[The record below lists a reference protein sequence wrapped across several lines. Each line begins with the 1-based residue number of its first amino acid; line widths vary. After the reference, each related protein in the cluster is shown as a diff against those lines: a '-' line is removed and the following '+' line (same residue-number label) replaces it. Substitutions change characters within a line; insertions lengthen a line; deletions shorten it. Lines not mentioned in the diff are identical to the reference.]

1 VKLVI
6 AGSRTV
12 SPTIEDIDAALTEVI
27 CGDAAG
33 ADTCGALW
41 ARSRGI
47 PLHHE
52 PVTQDDYAQHGRY
65 MGPKMRNR
73 RMAERGDAL
82 LAFWDGTSG
91 GTADMVTR
99 MVARDKPVRVVPYKP
114 TARSKQ

>member
-1 VKLVI
+1 MVI